1 MSVVK
6 NRDNPTNAQAFL
18 RAFGKLAKSTREK
31 GDSFE
36 RLTREWLRTVSPHKD
51 RFHKVYLWGEF
62 AETRNMDRTDTGI
75 DLVAVTHEKEYCA
88 IQCKFIQPSDDLD
101 KDDIDSFFTKSGQ
114 RQGDIEFKERIIV
127 STTPKWSKH
136 AENALKNQQIPCTR
150 LDFATELGNASIDW
164 DAVGKILP
172 LYSPTDVEST
182 DRRFAS
188 DQQTLPIDEIKDR
201 VEVNFS
207 KLIKKLIPTKGKSAP
222 HKRLRPHQKKA
233 LQDVMNGFKNADRG
247 QLIMACG
254 TGKTFTALKI
264 SEEMVADGGNILF
277 LVPSL
282 ALLSQT
288 LLEWSEQSQRPL
300 RNFAVCSDTK
310 VGKNIEDIS
319 VHDLAI
325 PATTDSKK
333 LADKLMARQSTMD
346 NTSRTN
352 VVFATYHS
360 IDVIADAQKL
370 GAPQFDFVV
379 CDEAH
384 RTTGAED
391 SGKEKTSP
399 FTKIHNND
407 YLQVKKRLYMTA
419 TPRIYTESARARA
432 TESDIKIFSM
442 DDVAQ
447 YGVEFHRLDFS
458 DAVGAGLLSDYK
470 VIILTVNE
478 SHISAAMQSEFA
490 TNGELNLNDTTKI
503 IGCWNGLAKEFSNPE
518 DVDGT
523 DGMPMRRA
531 VAFTQT
537 RKASKQIRQ
546 NFSAIVQDY
555 IRRNP
560 QEGALEC
567 EVRHVDGTQ
576 NALVRNRELQWLK
589 SEPGDNKCHV
599 LSNVRCLSEGV
610 DVPALDAVMFL
621 NPRKSQVDVV
631 QSVGRVMRKAEGK
644 EYGYIILPVGVS
656 ASERPE
662 DALDKND
669 NYRVVWDVLQALR
682 AHDNRF
688 NAEINKIEINKG
700 AGDRI
705 NVIGIGFDDKE
716 SDAVGGVTADEV
728 LKQAGLF
735 DEWRGAIFAKM
746 VVKCGDR
753 RYWETWAKDI
763 AAIAE
768 ANTTRINGLLE
779 NAKGDTK
786 KRFADF
792 LNGLQTNI
800 NPFISKEE
808 AVEMLSQHLITKPVF
823 NALFDTYDFA
833 AHNPI
838 SKTMQGMI
846 DLLEK
851 KNLGTETKSLERFYQ
866 SVRERAEGVD
876 NAEGKQK
883 IIIELYDKF
892 FKTAFPKMA
901 ERLGIVYTPVEV
913 IDFILQS
920 VQDTMKKE
928 FGKDLSDEGVDI
940 LDPFTGTGSFIVRM
954 LQGNYIQANDLQRK
968 YREEIHANEIVLLA
982 YYIAAINIE
991 EAYHFRAGGDYEPF
1005 QGILLADTFQLGEQ
1019 KGDMKD
1025 VFPEN
1030 FARAE
1035 NQNKRNIRVIVG
1047 NPPYSAGQ
1055 RNENDAN
1062 QNIEY
1067 PILDQRITDTYAEH
1081 STAINRNSLYDS
1093 YIRSIRWASDRVG
1106 DEGVVAF
1113 VSNGSYIDGNAAAGV
1128 RKVLSDE
1135 FSAIYCFN
1143 LRGNARTSGEIRRKE
1158 KDNVFG
1164 QGTRTAVA
1172 ITLFV
1177 KNPMA
1182 KNKKCAIYYH
1192 DIGDYLTQKEKLET
1206 IKSFSSVK
1214 NIDYQKIEPNDAHDW
1229 INQRHPEF
1237 ATFLAIGDK
1246 ENRRKK
1252 LTVSSVF
1259 SLYSRGVASSR
1270 DSWVYNFSSEKLVK
1284 NVKLMIDFYNDEVG
1298 RYKTAFAG
1306 DKNVKIEKIINND
1319 PLKISWSSK
1328 IKRFLLRKDLATFDE
1343 NLIRKSLYRPY
1354 NAQYLYAD
1362 IFFIDRPA
1370 IIDRF
1375 FPTEDTENLS
1385 IYVSGVGAGKDFS
1398 ALMVNIVP
1406 NLHFLDTGQCFPFYS
1421 YEKPKKGEIFDKSRD
1436 GRTENIPDATL
1447 TLFHD
1452 HYNDKKISK
1461 WDVFYYVY
1469 GLLHSPNYTTKYA
1482 ADLKKMLP
1490 HIPMHK
1496 EFHTFSKAGK
1506 ALGELHVNYED
1517 APEYPLT
1524 EMAMGSI
1531 NQANREVVKMKFA
1544 KTDKET
1550 DKTAIVY
1557 NNHWVLQN
1565 IPPEAYDYVVNGRP
1579 AIEWVMDRYK
1589 KTTDK
1594 DSQIKNDPNQWSDDP
1609 NYIIKLL
1616 KKVVYVSVESVKI
1629 IESLPELGQ

>member
-6 NRDNPTNAQAFL
+6 NRDNPTNAHAFL
-18 RAFGKLAKSTREK
+18 GAFGKLAKSTREK

-207 KLIKKLIPTKGKSAP
+207 ELIKKLIPTKGKSAP
-222 HKRLRPHQKKA
+222 HKRLRRHQKKA

-419 TPRIYTESARARA
+419 TPRIYTESARTRA
-432 TESDIKIFSM
+432 SEFDIKIFSM

-503 IGCWNGLAKEFSNPE
+503 IGCWNGLAKQFSNPE

-531 VAFTQT
+531 VAFTQQI
-537 RKASKQIRQ
+537 KASKQITQ
-546 NFSAIVQDY
+546 NFSDIVQDY

-700 AGDRI
+700 TGDRI

-728 LKQAGLF
+728 LKQADLF

-792 LNGLQTNI
+792 LNGLKTNI
-800 NPFISKEE
+800 NPFINKEE

-823 NALFDTYDFA
+823 NALFKDYDFA
-833 AHNPI
+833 AKNPV

-920 VQDTMKKE
+920 VQDTMINE

-968 YREEIHANEIVLLA
+968 YRKESHANEIVLLA

-1035 NQNKRNIRVIVG
+1035 TQNKRNIRVIVG

-1067 PILDQRITDTYAEH
+1067 PTLDQRITETYAEH

-1093 YIRSIRWASDRVG
+1093 YIRSIRWASDRIG
-1106 DEGVVAF
+1106 DEGIIAF
-1113 VSNGSYIDGNAAAGV
+1113 VSNGSYIDGTAAAGV
-1128 RKVLSDE
+1128 RKVLADE

-1164 QGTRTAVA
+1164 QGTRTAIA

-1182 KNKKCAIYYH
+1182 KDKKCAIYYH
-1192 DIGDYLTQKEKLET
+1192 DIGDYLTQKEKLGA
-1206 IKSFSSVK
+1206 IKDFTSVG
-1214 NIDYQKIEPNDAHDW
+1214 NIEWEKITPNAEYDW
-1229 INQRHPEF
+1229 INQRDPKFKAYMSLGNRDAALKDNPVFF
-1237 ATFLAIGDK
+1237 AYK
-1246 ENRRKK
+1246 N
-1252 LTVSSVF
+1252 
-1259 SLYSRGVASSR
+1259 GVGTSR
-1270 DSWVYNFSSEKLVK
+1270 DAFVYNFHYESLVENTK
-1284 NVKLMIDFYNDEVG
+1284 RTIGFYNDQVEE
-1298 RYKTAFAG
+1298 YKKTRPRP
-1306 DKNVKIEKIINND
+1306 DVKDFIEKD
-1319 PLKISWSSK
+1319 QTKISWSSSLK
-1328 IKRFLLRKDLATFDE
+1328 SYLKQGVLVKFNKHI
-1343 NLIRKSLYRPY
+1343 IRKAIYRPF
-1354 NAQYLYAD
+1354 NKQFFYAD
-1362 IFFIDRPA
+1362 KYFVHRPA
-1370 IIDRF
+1370 IINAF
-1375 FPTEDTENLS
+1375 FPTHESENLA
-1385 IYVSGVGAGKDFS
+1385 IYVSGVGAGKNFS

-1406 NLHFLDTGQCFPFYS
+1406 NMHFLDTGQCFPFYS
-1421 YEKPKKGEIFDKSRD
+1421 YEKPKKGEIFDKSSN

-1447 TLFHD
+1447 TLFRD

-1461 WDVFYYVY
+1461 WDIFYYVY
-1469 GLLHSPNYTTKYA
+1469 GLLHSPHYKTKYA

-1490 HIPMHK
+1490 RIPMHK

-1524 EMAMGSI
+1524 EIAMGSI

-1544 KTDKET
+1544 KTGKET

-1557 NNHWVLQN
+1557 NNHLVLQN
-1565 IPPEAYDYVVNGRP
+1565 IPPEAYDYVVNGRS

-1594 DSQIKNDPNQWSDDP
+1594 NSQIKNDPNQWSDDP

-1629 IESLPELGQ
+1629 IESLPELEQ